1 MLFLPFVL
9 YSSSLVGTL
18 KDKIP
23 GAVLEL
29 CSLKIGRFLP
39 GILKFRTNHKDNPF
53 TLNCSMVPRT
63 FSFIFHPGSRRLGSK
78 SFRVSRLSFHL
89 L

>member
-18 KDKIP
+18 KDQIP

-29 CSLKIGRFLP
+29 RSLKIEQFLP
-39 GILKFRTNHKDNPF
+39 GNLKFSTKHKDNTF
-53 TLNCSMVPRT
+53 TLNYSMVPHN